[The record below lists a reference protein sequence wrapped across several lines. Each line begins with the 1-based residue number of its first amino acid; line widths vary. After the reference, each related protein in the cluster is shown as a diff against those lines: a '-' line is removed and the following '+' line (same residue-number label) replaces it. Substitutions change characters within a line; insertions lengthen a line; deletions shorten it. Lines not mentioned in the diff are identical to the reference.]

1 VARSGAKT
9 VRFTRVVERSGQ
21 PHVHTLW
28 LPPDKDPE
36 LKRAR
41 EAHRVMTL
49 ETRPNGAKTDV
60 GHVGFDDQPGAN
72 EQFLIFPKSL
82 KPFEGAR
89 VIGIKF
95 DLVEQ
100 PKLAPA
106 QRARRVAPRRRKS
119 TPTSHPARADRE
131 ERARTAPE
139 SPPAAEPKRE
149 PVRTPSPAPVRTSA
163 PPAASKRT
171 EPPEKPKPSPAHAAL
186 IREVRAAMK
195 ELHRGQ
201 AVAAY
206 QRLEHALAQ
215 T

>member
-1 VARSGAKT
+1 MARSGAKN

-49 ETRPNGAKTDV
+49 ETRPNGAKADV
-60 GHVGFDDQPGAN
+60 GHVGFDATHDAN
-72 EQFLIFPKSL
+72 EQLLIFPRSL
-82 KPFEGAR
+82 KPFEGSR

-95 DLVEQ
+95 DLVDQ

-106 QRARRVAPRRRKS
+106 QRARHLAPRRRKS
-119 TPTSHPARADRE
+119 ARTSHPARLERVTE
-131 ERARTAPE
+131 ERA
-139 SPPAAEPKRE
+139 SPAHEPAAKPKSASPHAQAAR
-149 PVRTPSPAPVRTSA
+149 PAPAKSPSQPSA
-163 PPAASKRT
+163 
-171 EPPEKPKPSPAHAAL
+171 AHAAL

-195 ELHRGQ
+195 ELQGGK

-206 QRLEHALAQ
+206 QRLEHALAA